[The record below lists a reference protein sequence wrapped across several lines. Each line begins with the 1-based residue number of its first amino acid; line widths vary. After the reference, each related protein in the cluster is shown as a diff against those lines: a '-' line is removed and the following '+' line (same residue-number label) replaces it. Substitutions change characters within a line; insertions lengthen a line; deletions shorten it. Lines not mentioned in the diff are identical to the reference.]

1 MKEQILIISKSE
13 IPLKERYNQVW
24 SIVDT
29 KAVDRLLFKNEEFAK
44 LNRRF
49 WEESQLSN
57 TGKMSKVILEQKHL
71 YRLLSVLKV

>member
-1 MKEQILIISKSE
+1 MKEQILKISKSK
-13 IPLKERYNQVW
+13 IALKEKYNQVW

-29 KAVDRLLFKNEEFAK
+29 ENVDRLLFKNEEFAK

-57 TGKMSKVILEQKHL
+57 TG
-71 YRLLSVLKV
+71 R